1 MRKLLY
7 IVLFLS
13 VGKHLQA
20 TNYNCH
26 TEAGQ
31 LQSLI
36 EEQHRTITNLTVSGT
51 IDVRDFAFI
60 NDSLF
65 HLTGINLADCT
76 IDAFES
82 RDIYL
87 GNQTRFDANCIPAN
101 TFFGFQEL
109 TTVRLPQNTK
119 KIGKGAFAGCTKLKN
134 IDWGNNLQEI
144 AGFAFCDCFSLNTS
158 LPQTLEKIGEYAF
171 KQCTS
176 FTGIDLSLSVLRSIG
191 NQAFLNCT
199 ALSSITLPASLQS
212 IGKECFAGCSSL
224 TGITLPQKPE
234 SMGEGC
240 FSHCISLT
248 EVDIK
253 ECPLEN
259 LPPYTFDHCTKL
271 LSIQAPN
278 TITEIGEGAFY
289 YCTSLTDCILP
300 ESVRTIGDY
309 AFAGCSR
316 IAGLSFLPEGTEK
329 IGRWPFYGM
338 KYLFSAKIPST
349 VKTIGDHAFD
359 NCTRLNVMLSY
370 PTEPPILG
378 ENVFRSVPQKD
389 CRLGIPDESLSLY
402 LNTPQWKEF
411 DIRYLSEVDEQQI
424 DDKAL
429 KAYFE
434 QKMLI
439 VNSYEPMHRI
449 TLYTIDGRTIYQKQ
463 GKTTEAK
470 IDTQSY
476 SGEIF
481 ILSVQIESGKYY
493 HLKLGRVN

>member
-36 EEQHRTITNLTVSGT
+36 GEQHRTITNLTVSGT

-65 HLTGINLADCT
+65 HLTGIDLADCT

-109 TTVRLPQNTK
+109 TTVRLPRNTE

-158 LPQTLEKIGEYAF
+158 LPQTLKKIGEYAF

-176 FTGIDLSLSVLRSIG
+176 FTGIDLSLSVLCSIG

-224 TGITLPQKPE
+224 TGITLPQKLE
-234 SMGEGC
+234 FMGEGC

-253 ECPLEN
+253 ECPL
-259 LPPYTFDHCTKL
+259 
-271 LSIQAPN
+271 
-278 TITEIGEGAFY
+278 
-289 YCTSLTDCILP
+289 
-300 ESVRTIGDY
+300 
-309 AFAGCSR
+309 
-316 IAGLSFLPEGTEK
+316 
-329 IGRWPFYGM
+329 
-338 KYLFSAKIPST
+338 
-349 VKTIGDHAFD
+349 
-359 NCTRLNVMLSY
+359 
-370 PTEPPILG
+370 
-378 ENVFRSVPQKD
+378 
-389 CRLGIPDESLSLY
+389 
-402 LNTPQWKEF
+402 
-411 DIRYLSEVDEQQI
+411 
-424 DDKAL
+424 
-429 KAYFE
+429 
-434 QKMLI
+434 
-439 VNSYEPMHRI
+439 
-449 TLYTIDGRTIYQKQ
+449 
-463 GKTTEAK
+463 
-470 IDTQSY
+470 
-476 SGEIF
+476 
-481 ILSVQIESGKYY
+481 
-493 HLKLGRVN
+493 